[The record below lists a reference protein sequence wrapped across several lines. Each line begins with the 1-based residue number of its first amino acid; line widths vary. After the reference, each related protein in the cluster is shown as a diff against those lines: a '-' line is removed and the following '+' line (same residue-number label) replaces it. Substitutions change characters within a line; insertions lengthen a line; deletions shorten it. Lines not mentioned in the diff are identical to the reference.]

1 MLNTIEIT
9 SVKIQSNG
17 WVLNGNITVPDAQGN
32 MEREAIL
39 KWIAEGNTPE
49 PEFTEEEL
57 LAQAQ
62 QVAKQEK
69 LQALSNIKVTT
80 SSGKVFDGRDI
91 DQQRM
96 VSAILASS
104 VLNVTETQ
112 WKLADNTIST
122 VSLDELKEA
131 LALSIKAVSNIIV
144 GGQNGGN

>member
-9 SVKIQSNG
+9 SVKIQQNG
-17 WVLNGNITVPDAQGN
+17 WLLNGNMSVPDSSGN
-32 MEREAIL
+32 LEREAII

-49 PEFTEEEL
+49 PEFSEEEL
-57 LAQAQ
+57 LEQAQ
-62 QVAKQEK
+62 QVGKQEK

-96 VSAILASS
+96 TSAILASS

-112 WKLADNTIST
+112 WKLADNTVAN

-131 LALSIKAVSNIIV
+131 LALSIQATGNIIV
-144 GGQNGGN
+144 GA